1 MKWKRTHT
9 CGELKSKNVDETA
22 VLMGWVDRR
31 RDHGGLI
38 FIDLRDRYGVTQIRV
53 DPSSS
58 AYEESK
64 KLRAEYVVAYKG
76 IVERRPND
84 MINSGLPTG
93 EIELS
98 AKEIEVL
105 NVSKTPPFQITGTQ
119 NPSEDLRLKYR
130 YLDLRNPAI
139 QRKMLMRNQIYKVVR
154 DYFCEQRFAEIET
167 PYLMKSTPEGARDYL
182 VPSRV
187 WQGRFYALPQS
198 PQTYKQLLMISGFD
212 RYFQIV
218 RCFRDEDLRA
228 DRQPEFTQID
238 VEMSF
243 IDEEDLF
250 AVVEGLMKVLFK
262 QILDINIETPFER
275 ISYNDAMK
283 KYGTDRPDLRY
294 GLIIHDI
301 SKVVDNS
308 DFKVFKNTVQ
318 SGGVVAGLCLSGGAK
333 YSRKQIDDL
342 IAYAKDRGAGG
353 LVPIK
358 IKEKDWESNLSKFFS
373 QEARQQI
380 MAEFQAANGDLLLI
394 VADEKDRTLAVL
406 GELRTYLGR
415 HENLIDSRD
424 YRIAWVVD
432 FPLFEYSA
440 DEQRYMARHHPFTS
454 PKPEHVK
461 WLFSH
466 PEQVNARAYDLVLNG
481 IEIAGGS
488 IRISTSELQSQV
500 FRALGIDKREAE
512 DKFGFLLE
520 ALSYGAPPHGG
531 IAFGFDRLVMLFTRS
546 ASIRDVIAFPKT
558 ARAVSLMDSAPT
570 PVRPKQLEELGI
582 IVKSKIEPLDD
593 QVEMESS

>member
-9 CGELKSKNVDETA
+9 CGELKSKNVNETV

-58 AYEESK
+58 SYEESK

-76 IVERRPND
+76 IVERRPDD
-84 MINSGLPTG
+84 MINTGLPTG

-130 YLDLRNPAI
+130 YLDLRNPSI
-139 QRKMLMRNQIYKVVR
+139 QKKMLMRNQIYKVVR
-154 DYFCEQRFAEIET
+154 DYFCEQGFAEIET

-250 AVVEGLMKVLFK
+250 AVVEGVMKILFK
-262 QILDINIETPFER
+262 QILDINIKTPFER
-275 ISYNDAMK
+275 ISYNEAMK

-301 SKVVDNS
+301 SKVVENS

-353 LVPIK
+353 VVPIK
-358 IKEKDWESNLSKFFS
+358 IKEKDWEGNLGKFFS
-373 QEARQQI
+373 QETRQQI
-380 MAEFQAANGDLLLI
+380 MAEFQAADGDLLLF
-394 VADEKDRTLAVL
+394 VADKKQQTFSVL

-415 HENLIDSRD
+415 HENLIDSND
-424 YRIAWVVD
+424 YRIAWIVD
-432 FPLFEYSA
+432 FPLFEYSS
-440 DEQRYMARHHPFTS
+440 DEERYVARHHPFTS
-454 PKPEHVK
+454 PKPDHVK

-500 FRALGIDKREAE
+500 FKALGIDKREAE

-582 IVKSKIEPLDD
+582 IIKTKIEPLDD

>member
-9 CGELKSKNVDETA
+9 CGELKSKNVNETA

-64 KLRAEYVVAYKG
+64 KLRAEYVVAYTG
-76 IVERRPND
+76 IVERRPDD
-84 MINSGLPTG
+84 MINTGLPTG

-139 QRKMLMRNQIYKVVR
+139 QKKMLMRNQIYKVVR
-154 DYFCEQRFAEIET
+154 DYFCEQGFAEIET

-243 IDEEDLF
+243 IDEEDIF
-250 AVVEGLMKVLFK
+250 TVVEGLMKILFK
-262 QILDINIETPFER
+262 QILDINIKTPFER

-283 KYGTDRPDLRY
+283 KYGSDRPDLRY

-301 SKVVDNS
+301 SKVVAGS

-353 LVPIK
+353 LVPVK

-380 MAEFQAANGDLLLI
+380 MAEFQAVDGDLLLF
-394 VADEKDRTLAVL
+394 VADKKQQTLSVL
-406 GELRTYLGR
+406 GELRAYLGR
-415 HENLIDSRD
+415 HENLIDSNE
-424 YRIAWVVD
+424 YRIAWIVD
-432 FPLFEYSA
+432 FPLFEYSS
-440 DEQRYMARHHPFTS
+440 DEERYVARHHPFTS
-454 PKPEHVK
+454 PKPDHMK

-500 FRALGIDKREAE
+500 FKALGIDKREAE

-531 IAFGFDRLVMLFTRS
+531 IAFGFDRLVMLFTQS